1 MHFYKCD
8 GDIAEIVKTTNQM
21 KKHLILALFACL
33 FATASTWAQ
42 SRSTQEMSNK
52 AQEVLSAIGVNTNA
66 QARVL
71 YTASSFSVY
80 GYINGGFVIIAK
92 QGLGDGI
99 VGYSPN
105 IFPEKPRGAF
115 KQYLDGVNSTLS
127 SQTTRSSLPSN
138 LNGTSVAPLCRTAW
152 GTREP
157 FNQQSPMKT
166 ANGAQVHADAG
177 SAAIALAQ
185 LGYFWRNSIKNT
197 QTYARN
203 APWDKLASQYSAGQF
218 TTAQANSMA
227 SMVGV
232 LGKAVSTTY
241 EPEASSATLESVGKA
256 LPETLGFQSD
266 YRLWNRNGVSP
277 NKWMYVIYDNLSQ
290 QLPVLYCLKEDKSFG
305 LNLLGNNHYFLIDG
319 YDRQGLV
326 HVNWCDGGV
335 ANGNFDFSFLD
346 SEQRMFTNIHPADIK
361 LRTTDVKVAKA
372 GQLSKQINKEQL
384 GLTSR
389 LKVTGQLNASDLAQL
404 RSVAEVLNGQSNPD
418 GLLSYL
424 DLSEATIAGN
434 EIPEKAF
441 SGCGFSYLAIPNSIR
456 FIRANAFENGIVEDF
471 HYGKAIETIDN
482 EAFLDFT
489 GLSTFMVYP
498 ALQSLSPIAFLG
510 CDMEKFEQ
518 EGTNTQFSVVNG
530 VLFSADQTTLF
541 MFPFRKSG
549 KYTIPNTVTTIADY
563 ALALS
568 HITKLTVPS
577 TVRQTGE
584 NNLYNNETLQ
594 EVTLQEGFI
603 AIADNFFSGC
613 TDLREVNLPKTLQK
627 IGNNCF
633 VGCPKLKEVELH
645 ASIQEIG
652 GGSFSN
658 CAKLKELRVGS
669 VNPPTV
675 GAGAFTGSDVS
686 KLKLYVPKG
695 TLATYKNAPFWS
707 GFKSIKEKNLK

>member
-1 MHFYKCD
+1 
-8 GDIAEIVKTTNQM
+8 M
-21 KKHLILALFACL
+21 KRHLILTFIACV
-33 FATASTWAQ
+33 FATYSANAQ
-42 SRSTQEMSNK
+42 SRSLQEMANK
-52 AQEVLSAIGVNTNA
+52 AQEVLNTLGVQSNA
-66 QARVL
+66 QVRTL
-71 YTASSFSVY
+71 YSATNFSVY
-80 GYINGGFVIIAK
+80 GYPTGGFVIVAK

-99 VGYSPN
+99 VGYSTN
-105 IFPEKPRGAF
+105 IFPEKPRAAF
-115 KQYLDGVNSTLS
+115 KQYLDELKNTLDS
-127 SQTTRSSLPSN
+127 KTVRSSLPKN
-138 LNGTSVAPLCRTAW
+138 LSGTSVSPLCRTSW

-166 ANGAQVHADAG
+166 ANSAQVRSDAG

-185 LGYFWRNSIKNT
+185 LGYFWRNSLKNT

-203 APWDKLASQYSAGQF
+203 APWNNLAERYTTGNFS
-218 TTAQANSMA
+218 TAQANSMA
-227 SMVGV
+227 TMVGV
-232 LGKAVSTTY
+232 LGKAVNTTY
-241 EPEASSATLESVGKA
+241 EPEASTATLENVGKA

-266 YRLWNRNGVSP
+266 YRLWNRNGISP
-277 NKWMYVIYDNLSQ
+277 SKWMYVIYDNLSQ
-290 QLPVLYCLKEDKSFG
+290 QLPVLYCMKEDKSFG
-305 LNLLGNNHYFLIDG
+305 LNVLGNNHYILIDG

-335 ANGNFDFSFLD
+335 ANGNFDFSFLNN
-346 SEQRMFTNIHPADIK
+346 EQRMFTNIHPAEVK
-361 LRTTDVKVAKA
+361 LRTTEVKVAKA
-372 GQLSKQINKEQL
+372 GQLSKQISKEQL
-384 GLTSR
+384 SLTSR
-389 LKVTGQLNASDLAQL
+389 LKVTGPLNASDLAQL
-404 RSVAEVLNGQSNPD
+404 RAAAEVLNGQSNPD

-441 SGCGFSYLAIPNSIR
+441 SGCGYSYLAIPNTIR
-456 FIRANAFENGIVEDF
+456 FIRANAFENGIVDSF
-471 HYGKAIETIDN
+471 HYGQAIETIDN
-482 EAFLDFT
+482 EAFLDFR
-489 GLSTFMVYP
+489 GLPTFKVYP
-498 ALQSLSPIAFLG
+498 SLQTLSPIAFLG

-518 EGTNTQFSVVNG
+518 EGTNANFSVVNG

-549 KYTIPNTVTTIADY
+549 KYTIPNTVTTISDY

-568 HITKLTVPS
+568 HITKLTIPS

-658 CAKLKELRVGS
+658 CAKLKELRIGS

-695 TLATYKNAPFWS
+695 TSANYKNAPFWS
-707 GFKSIKEKNLK
+707 AIKTIKEKNLK